1 MPDLLLGLIG
11 DNIAASRAPE
21 LHGKAGR
28 LTGVD
33 VQYDRLVPRELGTDF
48 DGTFQLCMDRG
59 YRAVNI
65 TYPYKEKAAAK
76 AQIDNP
82 LVRAMGAVNTLVFDG
97 GAKPKGFNTDYSG
110 FIGAY
115 RSVRGDAKPGPVCM
129 TGAGGVGK
137 AVAFGL
143 LDLGL
148 EEIRLVERDLPKAEA
163 LASAMRAARPGL
175 RATVTADPG
184 EGANGAHGLVNC
196 SPIGM
201 VGYEGTPMPRQHMK
215 GAAWA
220 FDAVYT
226 PVDTQFLTDAA
237 ADGLTTISGYELF
250 FFQGVDAWRIFSGKS
265 VDPAQLRAALADAGR

>member
-1 MPDLLLGLIG
+1 M
-11 DNIAASRAPE
+11 
-21 LHGKAGR
+21 
-28 LTGVD
+28 
-33 VQYDRLVPRELGTDF
+33 
-48 DGTFQLCMDRG
+48 
-59 YRAVNI
+59 
-65 TYPYKEKAAAK
+65 
-76 AQIDNP
+76 
-82 LVRAMGAVNTLVFDG
+82 
-97 GAKPKGFNTDYSG
+97 
-110 FIGAY
+110 
-115 RSVRGDAKPGPVCM
+115 
-129 TGAGGVGK
+129 
-137 AVAFGL
+137 AFGL

-201 VGYEGTPMPRQHMK
+201 VGYDGTPMPRQHMA

-226 PVDTQFLTDAA
+226 PVNTQFLTDAA
-237 ADGLTTISGYELF
+237 AEGLTTISGYELF

>member
-21 LHGKAGR
+21 MHGNAGQ
-28 LTGVD
+28 LTGFT
-33 VQYDRLVPRELGTDF
+33 VQYDRLVPRELGMDF
-48 DGTFQLCMDRG
+48 DGTFQLCIDRG
-59 YRAVNI
+59 YHAVNI

-76 AQIDNP
+76 AQIDSP

-97 GAKPKGFNTDYSG
+97 GAKPKGYNTDYSG
-110 FIGAY
+110 FVAAY
-115 RSVRGDAKPGPVCM
+115 RSIRGDAKPGPVCM

-148 EEIRLVERDLPKAEA
+148 EEIRLVERDLPKAQA
-163 LASAMRAARPGL
+163 LADALTAARPGL
-175 RATVTADPG
+175 KTLVTAD
-184 EGANGAHGLVNC
+184 AAAAAQGAHGLVNC

-201 VGYEGTPMPRQHMK
+201 VGYDGTPMPRQHMT

-226 PVDTQFLTDAA
+226 PPDTQFLADAA
-237 ADGLTTISGYELF
+237 AEGLTAISGYELF
-250 FFQGVDAWRIFSGKS
+250 FHQGLDCWRIFSGKS
-265 VDPAQLRAALADAGR
+265 VDPVKLRAALAGSGQ